1 MACYANKELYNIM
14 TTASTTISACSEN
27 PGKYPNGKTA
37 GASFCMFDNMGFV
50 SFLEAT
56 FEFLISITIV
66 KPFLQ
71 EKFLLNI
78 QEIFEKNH

>member
-1 MACYANKELYNIM
+1 MASYANKELYSIM
-14 TTASTTISACSEN
+14 TTASTTISACAEN

-56 FEFLISITIV
+56 FGSIPSKISRI
-66 KPFLQ
+66 LG
-71 EKFLLNI
+71 
-78 QEIFEKNH
+78 